1 MFGSSGRVN
10 LGFLFMSSLAW
21 ANTIQKESGGMI
33 NGFTLL
39 VDKTLMY
46 S

>member
-1 MFGSSGRVN
+1 MFGSSGKVS
-10 LGFLFMSSLAW
+10 LGFLFISSLAW
-21 ANTIQKESGGMI
+21 ANTIHKESGGMI

-39 VDKTLMY
+39 VDNTLMY

>member
-1 MFGSSGRVN
+1 MFGSYGRVSQ
-10 LGFLFMSSLAW
+10 GFLFISSLAW
-21 ANTIQKESGGMI
+21 ANTIHKESGGTI

>member
-1 MFGSSGRVN
+1 MFGSSGRVS

-21 ANTIQKESGGMI
+21 ANTIHKESGGMT

>member
-1 MFGSSGRVN
+1 MFGSSGKVS
-10 LGFLFMSSLAW
+10 LGFLIMSSLAW
-21 ANTIQKESGGMI
+21 AGAIHKDSGGMI

-39 VDKTLMY
+39 VDNTLIY